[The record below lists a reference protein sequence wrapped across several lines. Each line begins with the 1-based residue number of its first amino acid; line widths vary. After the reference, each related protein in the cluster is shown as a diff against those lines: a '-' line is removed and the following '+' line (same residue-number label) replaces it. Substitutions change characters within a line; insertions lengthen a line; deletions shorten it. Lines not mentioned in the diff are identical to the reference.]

1 MNSEY
6 SSLLRKSNYISSVA
20 SRQKFK
26 KKIMKRWLLALTAP
40 QRGDQSGCASEQQP
54 PGYQQPFSAARW
66 LLPGYSSILACHS
79 RNVQHTACA
88 AKFRLKM
95 QMRSDVNA
103 SPELFI
109 QRIHMLGTTN
119 QDSPRVL

>member
-1 MNSEY
+1 M
-6 SSLLRKSNYISSVA
+6 LLV
-20 SRQKFK
+20 
-26 KKIMKRWLLALTAP
+26 LTTP
-40 QRGDQSGCASEQQP
+40 QRGNQSGCASEQQP
-54 PGYQQPFSAARW
+54 PGYQQPFSATRW

-79 RNVQHTACA
+79 GNVQHTACA

-95 QMRSDVNA
+95 QMRSDVDS

-119 QDSPRVL
+119 RDSQRGFNTPILPGQINISVLKKYLET